1 MKRPATIIRQVGL
14 FDAPQFPAG
23 SSPAPVPAPVDRR
36 VVTTTTC
43 STCRWGEEQ
52 GRYCG
57 ALNAAPGIAGP
68 AGYWIMAGSSG
79 ACPSWAALSRR
90 AAASRGK
97 GRTE

>member
-1 MKRPATIIRQVGL
+1 MNRPATIIRQVGL
-14 FDAPQFPAG
+14 FDAPQFLTG
-23 SSPAPVPAPVDRR
+23 SSRAPVPVPVDR

-57 ALNAAPGIAGP
+57 ALNAAPDIGEP
-68 AGYWIMAGSSG
+68 AGYWIMAGSRG

-90 AAASRGK
+90 APASRGNRK
-97 GRTE
+97 D